1 MVESMSPSNPTEQ
14 LVEDLAAVYFGAMG
28 ATIKRGVEI
37 DDAGER
43 GDAAQ
48 VILKGRLGAAL
59 HRLNPELPHDTV
71 EEVVR
76 ILSHPPHPTPT
87 QNNRWCHA
95 LLTDGVEIEYRDPKT
110 GETRGGRARLVDF
123 DNPAA
128 NELLAVRQ
136 LSVLGASG
144 KVIRPDLTV
153 FLNGLPVAIIEL
165 KDPTDTQ
172 ADLGVAVDQLARYRQ
187 AAPDL
192 FVPNL
197 VLAVSDGMLTRVGS
211 ITSGRSRFM
220 PWRPL
225 HDDGGGAPTLEAL
238 IRGLFEPRALVDYL
252 RTCVTFEEDERGEIV
267 KKIAGY
273 HQFRAVRKARASVLK
288 ALKGSPHP
296 SPLPQAGEGAEAAQ
310 AGEGAKGGD
319 GRGGVIWHTQGSG
332 KSLTMLMLAGAL
344 IREPLLANPTV
355 VMMTDRNDLDDQLF
369 DTFAAGRALLRQAP
383 VQAGSREQLKALLD
397 RAAGGV
403 VFTTIQKFAEAQGVV
418 SERSNVVV
426 MADEAHRSQYGF
438 VEGGARWL
446 REALPNATFVG
457 FTGTPL
463 EGDDKNTIHV
473 FGEYADVYDIRQAVE
488 DGATRP
494 LYYESRIVKLKVDEA
509 GARVAEDEIEYVV
522 NADRSGEAA
531 DENIRVPLESLVG
544 APERMERLA
553 AFIVEHWEKRRAAME
568 GKAMVVTMSRDI
580 AARLYEAIRA
590 LRPDWHDADDE
601 RGAMKVILTGSSEDV
616 EPLRSHVRSKAAR
629 KRLAERFKNPNDDL
643 RMVIVC
649 DMWLTGFDCPPA
661 HTMYLDKPLAGH
673 NLMQAI
679 ARVNRVYGDKPGG
692 LIVDLLGLADQLAD
706 ALAIYTQ
713 AGGTGEAVRRVQDE
727 AVPAMQSAFEKL
739 RDFFHGCDYQQALQA
754 EPRDVLPV
762 YLRAIDHVFGQND
775 GWKRLRTL
783 VKELSAAFAL
793 AVPRPEAEAIAP
805 HLAFFQRAVAMIRK
819 RLSDEADGG
828 AGRGRQR
835 DIDAAVRQVIGGAV
849 DADEVIDLFAVA
861 GLEEARLDILSD
873 EFLGRVAALEQKN
886 LALETLRKLLNDQ
899 IRTTERTNLVQSKK
913 FREALEDAMLRYT
926 NKAITTAE
934 MIARL
939 VDLAKHLRD
948 AQQHG
953 EALGLSRE
961 ETAFYDALAENGSAK
976 QAMQNDT
983 LRLMAR
989 ELTEMVKK
997 MPRLDWTQRES
1008 VRADL
1013 RRSVR
1018 RLLAKYGYPPDLA
1031 EGATQLV
1038 LRQAELSTENAASLA
1053 CG

>member
-1 MVESMSPSNPTEQ
+1 MTMSSLSEQ
-14 LVEDLAAVYFGAMG
+14 LVEDVAVVYFGAVG
-28 ATIKRGVEI
+28 AATECGVQI

-43 GDAAQ
+43 RGTTE
-48 VILKGRLGAAL
+48 VILKGRLGALL
-59 HRLNPELPHDTV
+59 HRLNPDLPHDTV

-76 ILSHPPHPTPT
+76 ILARPPHPMLI
-87 QNNRWCHA
+87 QNNRWFHA
-95 LLTDGVEIEYRDPKT
+95 LLTDGVKVEYRDTKT
-110 GETRGGRARLVDF
+110 GETRGGRARLIDF
-123 DNPAA
+123 ENPAA
-128 NELLAVRQ
+128 NELLVVRQ
-136 LSVLGASG
+136 LSVAGASG
-144 KVIRPDLTV
+144 KIIRPDLTV
-153 FLNGLPVAIIEL
+153 FLNGLPVGVIEL

-172 ADLGVAVDQLARYRQ
+172 ADLGVAIDQLDRYVQ
-187 AAPDL
+187 TAPDL
-192 FVPNL
+192 FAPNL
-197 VLAVSDGMLTRVGS
+197 LLAVSDGMLTRVGS

-225 HDDGGGAPTLEAL
+225 HGEAGGAPTLEAL

-252 RTCVTFEEDERGEIV
+252 RTCVTFEEDERGEIA

-273 HQFRAVRKARASVLK
+273 HQFRAMRRARASVL
-288 ALKGSPHP
+288 ASLRPP
-296 SPLPQAGEGAEAAQ
+296 SGE
-310 AGEGAKGGD
+310 GD

-344 IREPLLANPTV
+344 IREPRMTNPTV
-355 VMMTDRNDLDDQLF
+355 VMITDRNDLDDQLF

-383 VQAGSREQLKALLD
+383 VQAESRDQLKSLLD

-403 VFTTIQKFAEAQGVV
+403 VFTTIQKFAEAHGVV
-418 SERSNVVV
+418 SERANVVV

-438 VEGGARWL
+438 VEGGARWM

-463 EGDDKNTIHV
+463 ERDDKNTIHV
-473 FGEYADVYDIRQAVE
+473 FGKYADVYDIRQAVE

-494 LYYESRIVKLKVDEA
+494 LYYEARIVKLKVDEE
-509 GARVAEDEIEYVV
+509 GARVAEETVEYLTG
-522 NADRSGEAA
+522 ADRSGDEAE
-531 DENIRVPLESLVG
+531 DLIRVPPEALVG
-544 APERMERLA
+544 APERIERLA
-553 AFIVEHWEKRRAAME
+553 VFIVEHWEKRRAAME

-590 LRPDWHDADDE
+590 LRPDWHDTEDD
-601 RGAMKVILTGSSEDV
+601 RGAMKVVVTGTPDDP
-616 EPLRSHVRSKAAR
+616 EPLRSHVRTKAAR
-629 KRLAERFKNPNDDL
+629 KRLAERFKDPGDDL
-643 RMVIVC
+643 RLVIVC

-692 LIVDLLGLADQLAD
+692 LIVDVLGLADQLAD
-706 ALAIYTQ
+706 ALATYTK
-713 AGGTGEAVRRVQDE
+713 AGGTGEAVRKVQNE
-727 AVPAMQSAFEKL
+727 AVPAMQAAFEKL
-739 RDFFHGCDYQQALQA
+739 RDFFHGCDYEQALVA
-754 EPRDVLPV
+754 SPEGVLPV

-793 AVPRPEAEAIAP
+793 AVPRPETEAITP

-819 RLSDEADGG
+819 RLADDSGGG
-828 AGRGRQR
+828 AGHARQR

-899 IRTTERTNLVQSKK
+899 IRITERTNLVQSKK
-913 FREALEDAMLRYT
+913 FRVALEDAMLRYT
-926 NKAITTAE
+926 NKAISTAE

-939 VDLAKHLRD
+939 IDMAKHLRD
-948 AQQHG
+948 AQKHG
-953 EALGLSRE
+953 EGLGLSSE
-961 ETAFYDALAENGSAK
+961 ETAFYDALAENESAVE
-976 QAMQNDT
+976 AMQSDT

-997 MPRLDWTQRES
+997 MPKLDWTQRES
-1008 VRADL
+1008 VRASL
-1013 RRSVR
+1013 RRNVR

-1038 LRQAELSTENAASLA
+1038 LRQAELSTENSE
-1053 CG
+1053 

>member
-1 MVESMSPSNPTEQ
+1 VQEADIE
-14 LVEDLAAVYFGAMG
+14 LAALSWLRSQGYALAHGPELAPDAPVNERLSFA
-28 ATIKRGVEI
+28 ATLLT
-37 DDAGER
+37 D
-43 GDAAQ
+43 
-48 VILKGRLGAAL
+48 RLRRSL
-59 HRLNPELPHDTV
+59 RKLNPALPQETI
-71 EEVVR
+71 EEMVR
-76 ILSHPPHPTPT
+76 ILARPPHPTLI
-87 QNNRWCHA
+87 QNNRWFHA
-95 LLTDGVEIEYRDPKT
+95 LLTDGVEVEYRDAKS

-128 NELLAVRQ
+128 NDLLVVRQ
-136 LSVLGASG
+136 LTVTGPSG
-144 KVIRPDLTV
+144 KAIRPDLTV
-153 FLNGLPVAIIEL
+153 FLNGLPIALIEL

-172 ADLGVAVDQLARYRQ
+172 ADLGVAIDQLDRYMHT
-187 AAPDL
+187 APDL

-197 VLAVSDGMLTRVGS
+197 VRVVSDGLLTRVGS
-211 ITSGRSRFM
+211 ITSGRGRFM

-225 HDDGGGAPTLEAL
+225 NDGGGGAPTLEAL

-252 RTCVTFEEDERGEIV
+252 RTCVVFEEDARGEIA

-288 ALKGSPHP
+288 ALKSSPHP
-296 SPLPQAGEGAEAAQ
+296 SPLPQAGEGVEAAQ
-310 AGEGAKGGD
+310 AGEGAKGDALRD
-319 GRGGVIWHTQGSG
+319 GKGGVIWHTQGSG

-344 IREPLLANPTV
+344 IREPRMANPTV
-355 VMMTDRNDLDDQLF
+355 VMITDRNDLDDQLF

-383 VQAGSREQLKALLD
+383 VQAASREHVKELLD

-403 VFTTIQKFAEAQGVV
+403 VFTTIHKFAEAHGEI
-418 SERSNVVV
+418 SARANVVV

-463 EGDDKNTIHV
+463 ERDDKNTIHV

-488 DGATRP
+488 DGATKP
-494 LYYESRIVKLKVDEA
+494 LYYESRIVKLTVDEA
-509 GARVAEDEIEYVV
+509 GARVAEEEVEYVV
-522 NADRSGEAA
+522 NADRSGEAM
-531 DENIRVPLESLVG
+531 DDKIRVPLEALVG
-544 APERMERLA
+544 APERIERLA
-553 AFIVEHWEKRRAAME
+553 AFIVEHWEARRAAME

-580 AARLYEAIRA
+580 AARLYEAIRV
-590 LRPDWHDADDE
+590 LRPQWHDPDDE
-601 RGAMKVILTGSSEDV
+601 RGAMKVVVTGSGEDL
-616 EPLRSHVRSKAAR
+616 EPLRSHVRTKAAR
-629 KRLAERFKNPNDDL
+629 KRLAEPADDL
-643 RMVIVC
+643 RLVIVC

-661 HTMYLDKPLAGH
+661 HTLYLDKPLAGH

-706 ALAIYTQ
+706 ALATYTQ

-754 EPRDVLPV
+754 APRDVWPV
-762 YLRAIDHVFGQND
+762 YLRAIDHVFGQKD
-775 GWKRLRTL
+775 GWKRLREL

-819 RLSDEADGG
+819 RLADDTGG
-828 AGRGRQR
+828 GLGHARQR

-873 EFLGRVAALEQKN
+873 EFLGRVAALDQKN

-899 IRTTERTNLVQSKK
+899 IRITERSNIVQSRK
-913 FREALEDAMLRYT
+913 FREALADAMLRYT
-926 NKAITTAE
+926 NKAISTAE
-934 MIARL
+934 MISRL
-939 VDLAKHLRD
+939 IDLAKHLRD

-976 QAMQNDT
+976 EAMQKDT

-1008 VRADL
+1008 VRATL
-1013 RRSVR
+1013 RRNVR

-1031 EGATQLV
+1031 EDATQLV
-1038 LRQAELSTENAASLA
+1038 LRQAELSTEYSQ
-1053 CG
+1053 